1 MDRRKKIIAF
11 IIVVAMALSALSSV
25 FLGFGKLWLTENKK
39 SNVMDI
45 KLELVFAENNKVLKD
60 YKTEK
65 TNLKEF
71 IEQTGLVE
79 FSQKDNKSYIS
90 KVDGKSIDVNTEKYV
105 IYKNNAQIDDIDNL
119 KSIPLYNNDSIKI
132 ENKKTSK

>member
-11 IIVVAMALSALSSV
+11 IIVIAMALSALSSV

-65 TNLKEF
+65 TNLKDF

-79 FSQKDNKSYIS
+79 FTQKDNKSYIS
-90 KVDGKSIDVNTEKYV
+90 KVDGKETDINTEKYI

-132 ENKKTSK
+132 ENKKLDK